1 MASEGTACKSDAL
14 PSETEKETKKSS
26 KKNKEHCATC
36 RVHVS
41 VHFGKPGVGQCFGSV
56 VTKAFADLFL
66 AVKACKSETELLRSE
81 TAQLRSET
89 RDIEARVLRKVS
101 DLSQSVSDVHA
112 TYEEKLSH
120 VVKSLAQVEE
130 KMERMSS
137 GVGVHGKK
145 QNKCSKKKNG
155 NDSNESPN
163 QQTCLASTA
172 NSDAVLN
179 WASTCPSEIE
189 ELSSEAEEE
198 GHSTRGRSKTRQRS
212 RTKRHNAMANGESS
226 SRPGYDTRPN
236 TGTKPHQ

>member
-1 MASEGTACKSDAL
+1 M
-14 PSETEKETKKSS
+14 
-26 KKNKEHCATC
+26 
-36 RVHVS
+36 
-41 VHFGKPGVGQCFGSV
+41 
-56 VTKAFADLFL
+56 
-66 AVKACKSETELLRSE
+66 
-81 TAQLRSET
+81 
-89 RDIEARVLRKVS
+89 
-101 DLSQSVSDVHA
+101 HA

-130 KMERMSS
+130 KIERMSS

-145 QNKCSKKKNG
+145 QNKRSKKKNG

-163 QQTCLASTA
+163 QQTCLASAA

-226 SRPGYDTRPN
+226 SRPGSDTRPN
-236 TGTKPHQ
+236 TGTKPHQRLPTCRRMMTRGRWLQSTSQNVLGMWVQTLPLSTTRKYFHRVKRTIQPVEPV